1 MYVGLSLMIYGFIQT
16 NLSLNLWQN
25 ILKSLQGHQLEQEK
39 LLVQKALY
47 QNDTKASNTE
57 NDENIEKLPK
67 KLEAKEV
74 AAVDLVGNLKE
85 V

>member
-25 ILKSLQGHQLEQEK
+25 ILKSLQGHQLQQEK

-57 NDENIEKLPK
+57 NDENIEKPPK